1 MTTPPPEIAIRDLE
15 VTYSALGASVRA
27 LGPLPRL
34 DIARGQVVA
43 IVGPS
48 GCGKTTLAKT
58 IAGLI
63 RPSAGRVEVTPR
75 DASRAPVIAT
85 VFQDYAI
92 FPWKTVLDNVAFG
105 LVIGGMGRD
114 DAMRRSL
121 RWVERLGLSGFEG
134 AYPSM
139 LSGGM
144 QQRVGIARA
153 LAVEPDIL
161 IMDEPFASLDAQLR
175 EIMQEELLSLQQE
188 TNSTVLLITHSLE
201 EALVLSDR
209 VIVLT
214 ARPGTVLLS
223 EDLPFGRPRDSSVR
237 ETAEFAALRM
247 RLWSH
252 LRTEVLD
259 QLSPRPLA
267 AGDG

>member
-1 MTTPPPEIAIRDLE
+1 MRTAPAEITICDLE
-15 VTYSALGASVRA
+15 VTYSAHGETVKA

-34 DIARGQVVA
+34 EIGRGQVVA

-48 GCGKTTLAKT
+48 GCGKTTLAKA

-63 RPSAGRVEVTPR
+63 LPTAGYVEVTPR
-75 DASRAPVIAT
+75 DATRTPIIAT

-105 LVIGGMGRD
+105 LVISGLGRKE
-114 DAMRRSL
+114 ALRRSQ
-121 RWVERLGLSGFEG
+121 RWVERLGLSGFER

-153 LAVEPDIL
+153 FALEPDIL

-175 EIMQEELLSLQQE
+175 EIMQEELLGLQQE
-188 TNSTVLLITHSLE
+188 TDSTVLIITHSLE

-214 ARPGTVLLS
+214 ARPGTVLVS
-223 EDLPFGRPRDSSVR
+223 EDLPFGRPRDTSVR
-237 ETAEFAALRM
+237 ETAEFAALRL

-252 LRTEVLD
+252 LRAEVLD
-259 QLSPRPLA
+259 QLPLRPLA
-267 AGDG
+267 ASDD